1 MTRMQPLP
9 LNQHFKAPHCSTL
22 RIQHKLHKRRDHQ
35 RIVHALKAMHQNTTV
50 PIVQLVSDA
59 HGHMQTLSHIGI
71 PIWAFEFA
79 QPPVYARRS
88 WIQMYIMAIS
98 NRKKQ
103 IIITITISNNVMLL
117 IEWLYANA
125 HVHDISFLGFYFF
138 SFFF

>member
-9 LNQHFKAPHCSTL
+9 LNQHFEAPHGSTL

-98 NRKKQ
+98 NRKK
-103 IIITITISNNVMLL
+103 NYYN
-117 IEWLYANA
+117 Y
-125 HVHDISFLGFYFF
+125 YYY
-138 SFFF
+138 